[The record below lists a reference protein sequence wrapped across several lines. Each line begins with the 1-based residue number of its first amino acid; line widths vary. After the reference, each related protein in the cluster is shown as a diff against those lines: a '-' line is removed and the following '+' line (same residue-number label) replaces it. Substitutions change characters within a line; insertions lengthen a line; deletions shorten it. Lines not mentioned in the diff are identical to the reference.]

1 MLKPW
6 TKQTPRALTE
16 VEKVTYEWQTWLPG
30 FGVQGQE
37 LLKGATVLISRV
49 GGLGSPVAFELA
61 AAGVGKLI
69 LAHAG
74 DLKSSD
80 LNRQILMSHDGLGQ
94 SRVEAAKHK
103 LQALNPRLEIEAV
116 AANLSQENATEL
128 VGGADL
134 VVDCAPLFQERF
146 AMHDAA
152 FRMGKPVV
160 ECAMFALEAN
170 LTVVVPGQTPCL
182 RCRIPEIPI
191 HWKREFPVFGA
202 VSGTVGCLA
211 AMEAIKLL
219 CGLGQPLLGRMLT
232 LDLMDMSTTTLDL
245 LPRADCALCRAIPS

>member
-1 MLKPW
+1 MLQPW
-6 TKQTPRALTE
+6 TKQKPRALTE
-16 VEKVTYEWQTWLPG
+16 VEKATYEWQTWLPG
-30 FGVQGQE
+30 FGVPGQE
-37 LLKGATVLISRV
+37 LLKGATVLISRL

-74 DLKSSD
+74 DLKPSD
-80 LNRQILMSHDGLGQ
+80 LNRQILMDHDGLGK
-94 SRVEAAKHK
+94 SRVEAAKRK
-103 LQALNPRLEIEAV
+103 LLALNPRMEIEAV

-128 VGGADL
+128 VGAADL

-182 RCRIPEIPI
+182 RCRIPGIPI

-219 CGLGQPLLGRMLT
+219 SGLGNPLLGRLLT

-245 LPRADCALCRAIPS
+245 LPRADCALCRTIPS